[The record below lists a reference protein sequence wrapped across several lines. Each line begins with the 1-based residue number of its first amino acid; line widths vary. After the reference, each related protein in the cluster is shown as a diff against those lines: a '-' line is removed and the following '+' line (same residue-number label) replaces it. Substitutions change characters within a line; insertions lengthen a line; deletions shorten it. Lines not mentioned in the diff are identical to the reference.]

1 MMYGA
6 PQRFGPSEA
15 GVGTAPGV
23 ARIALV
29 GCHAL
34 VGLGL
39 GGLLDEAGIGTIVAD
54 LDIGTLRQ
62 GDPARSAD
70 VVVVDASRLSAV
82 LVAVGVVA
90 AAFPTAPIVVLLE
103 RAQER
108 AALEALAADARGCVA
123 ADAPVDEIV
132 QSIRTALNGETFIS
146 PGIAHALA
154 RRLRMLAVRGQ
165 TPPELTQR
173 EREVLALVA
182 LGRENAEIARA
193 LHLSPATIKHHLS
206 TLFAKLDVDNRI
218 QAAVRAVRDGL
229 VEA

>member
-1 MMYGA
+1 MTYGA
-6 PQRFGPSEA
+6 PQRFGASEA
-15 GVGTAPGV
+15 GVEAASPV

-39 GGLLDEAGIGTIVAD
+39 GGLLAEARVGTVVAD
-54 LDIGTLRQ
+54 LDVEFLRA
-62 GDPARSAD
+62 GDPGRAAD
-70 VVVVDASRLSAV
+70 VVVIDATRLSAV
-82 LVAVGVVA
+82 LVAIGIVA
-90 AAFPTAPIVVLLE
+90 GAFPAAPIVVLVE
-103 RAQER
+103 RSRER
-108 AALEALAADARGCVA
+108 DALEALAGGARGCVA

-132 QSIRTALNGETFIS
+132 RSIRTALNGETFIS

-154 RRLRMLAVRGQ
+154 SRLRMIARRGHA
-165 TPPELTQR
+165 PPDLTRR

-206 TLFAKLDVDNRI
+206 TLFAKLHVDNRI

-229 VEA
+229 LEA